1 MRSDGSNL
9 CRHIPKF
16 PERGKTRL
24 IADAELKRLY
34 AYLSKAEAE
43 GFEHPLI
50 LLAIRLRFEF
60 AARMSEI
67 LKLEWPLGRSRQPP
81 HRMARRQDRRHVEA
95 DERRGSSP
103 ARGGAP
109 FGKSPYVCPS
119 IFDPNRPMLKHTYY
133 RAGGA
138 SSGVQGCRTSAR
150 TGSGIARR
158 PMSQTPVSP

>member
-1 MRSDGSNL
+1 MRSDGSNP
-9 CRHIPKF
+9 CRHIPEF

-24 IADAELKRLY
+24 ITDAELKRLY

-43 GFEHPLI
+43 GLEHPFI
-50 LLAIRLRFEF
+50 LLAIRLQFEF

-67 LKLEWPLGRSRQPP
+67 LKLEWPWVDLDN
-81 HRMARRQDRRHVEA
+81 RRVEWPDGKTGGMSKPMSA
-95 DERRGSSP
+95 EAAPRLER
-103 ARGGAP
+103 
-109 FGKSPYVCPS
+109 SPYVCPS
-119 IFDPNRPMLKHTYY
+119 IFGPNRPMSKPTYY

-158 PMSQTPVSP
+158 PISQTPASP